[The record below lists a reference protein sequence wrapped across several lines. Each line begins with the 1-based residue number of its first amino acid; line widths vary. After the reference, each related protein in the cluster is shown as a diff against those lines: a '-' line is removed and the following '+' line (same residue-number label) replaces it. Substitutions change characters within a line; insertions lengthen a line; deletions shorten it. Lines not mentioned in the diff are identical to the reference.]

1 MSFGGGGSGG
11 GGSIQTSSDVFLSSP
26 TNNQVLSY
34 NSGTLKWVN
43 ATVSGGS
50 ASLTAAKDSA
60 TSGNVT
66 LTAGSSSQLNKYA
79 ATLSANRTITLA
91 GTTANAYFDLTFIET
106 DFNGFTITVTNG
118 SFSHVF
124 SYPTYV
130 RYVYIGSAW
139 ERVL

>member
-1 MSFGGGGSGG
+1 MPYSGSGSG
-11 GGSIQTSSDVFLSSP
+11 NSSIAGASDTFLSSLAGGD
-26 TNNQVLSY
+26 TLTY
-34 NSGTLKWVN
+34 NSSTAKWNNGPANGGT
-43 ATVSGGS
+43 T
-50 ASLTAAKDSA
+50 LTATKNTT
-60 TSGNVT
+60 TSGALT
-66 LTAGSSSQLNKYA
+66 LTAGSSATLTKFA

-118 SFSHVF
+118 TFSHVY

-130 RYVYIGSAW
+130 RYVYIGSSW

>member
-26 TNNQVLSY
+26 SNNQVLSY

-43 ATVSGGS
+43 ATPSGG
-50 ASLTAAKDSA
+50 ASLTAAKDTA

-118 SFSHVF
+118 TFSHVF

-130 RYVYIGSAW
+130 R
-139 ERVL
+139 

>member
-26 TNNQVLSY
+26 SNNQVLSY

-43 ATVSGGS
+43 ATPSGG
-50 ASLTAAKDSA
+50 ASLAAAKDTA
-60 TSGNVT
+60 ASGNVT
-66 LTAGSSSQLNKYA
+66 LTSGSSAQLNKYA

-118 SFSHVF
+118 TFSHVF

-130 RYVYIGSAW
+130 RYVYISGAW

>member
-1 MSFGGGGSGG
+1 MFDDIEV
-11 GGSIQTSSDVFLSSP
+11 SIQASTDSFISNPVDGQALVYSN
-26 TNNQVLSY
+26 T
-34 NSGTLKWVN
+34 KWRN
-43 ATVSGGS
+43 ATSG
-50 ASLTAAKDSA
+50 ATSLTAAKNTA
-60 TSGNVT
+60 TSGALT
-66 LTAGSSSQLNKYA
+66 LTSGSSAMLTKFA

-118 SFSHVF
+118 TFSHVY

-130 RYVYIGSAW
+130 RYVYISGAW

>member
-1 MSFGGGGSGG
+1 MGFSPAGGAISGADDIAFSNPANGQVITYNGSTGLWINAATSGG
-11 GGSIQTSSDVFLSSP
+11 T
-26 TNNQVLSY
+26 
-34 NSGTLKWVN
+34 
-43 ATVSGGS
+43 A
-50 ASLTAAKDSA
+50 LTASKNTA

-66 LTAGSSSQLNKYA
+66 LTSGSSAQLNKFA
-79 ATLSANRTITLA
+79 STLSANRTITLA

>member
-1 MSFGGGGSGG
+1 MGFSPAGGSLSGADDVAFSNPANG
-11 GGSIQTSSDVFLSSP
+11 HVITYSSSTGLWS
-26 TNNQVLSY
+26 
-34 NSGTLKWVN
+34 N
-43 ATVSGGS
+43 AAPSGGS
-50 ASLTAAKDSA
+50 AFTAQKNTT

-66 LTAGSSSQLNKYA
+66 LTGGSSPSLTKFA

-91 GTTANAYFDLTFIET
+91 GTTANAYFDLSFIET
-106 DFNGFTITVTNG
+106 DFNGFTVTVTNG
-118 SFSHVF
+118 TFSHAF

>member
-1 MSFGGGGSGG
+1 MGFSPA
-11 GGSIQTSSDVFLSSP
+11 GGSIAGADDIAFSNPANGHVVT
-26 TNNQVLSY
+26 Y
-34 NSGTLKWVN
+34 NSGIGLWTN
-43 ATVSGGS
+43 AAPSGGT
-50 ASLTAAKDSA
+50 ALTASKNTA

-66 LTAGSSSQLNKYA
+66 LTSGTSAQLNKFA

-91 GTTANAYFDLTFIET
+91 GTVANAYFDLTFIEM
-106 DFNGFTITVTNG
+106 DFNGFTVTVTNG

-130 RYVYIGSAW
+130 RYVYISGAW

>member
-1 MSFGGGGSGG
+1 MSFGGGGG
-11 GGSIQTSSDVFLSSP
+11 
-26 TNNQVLSY
+26 
-34 NSGTLKWVN
+34 
-43 ATVSGGS
+43 GGS
-50 ASLTAAKDSA
+50 ASISNATDAFMSNIANNDTIAYNSSTLKWNNTPLSSGGGLTATKNIA
-60 TSGNVT
+60 TSGALT
-66 LTAGSSSQLNKYA
+66 LTAGSSAQLTKFA

-118 SFSHVF
+118 TFSHVF

-130 RYVYIGSAW
+130 RYVYISGAW